1 MERAFARR
9 RLHARQHTVTT
20 QRASRNSS
28 LPTSVRVARAGNLPS
43 PSPLLHMP
51 DTAPSGPTILVAE
64 DNADQRSLYV
74 ALLAGVGYRVLEASD
89 GNEAVEIVRRERP
102 GLVLMDVT
110 MPGTSGWNAVRTLK
124 HDMDTHT
131 IPIIVVTGLAS
142 SWDRDASLASGCDEY
157 LAKPVPPVRLIE
169 EVKKFLPL

>member
-1 MERAFARR
+1 
-9 RLHARQHTVTT
+9 
-20 QRASRNSS
+20 
-28 LPTSVRVARAGNLPS
+28 
-43 PSPLLHMP
+43 MP

-74 ALLAGVGYRVLEASD
+74 ALLSGVGYRVLEAAD
-89 GNEAVEIVRRERP
+89 GAEAVEVARQSQP

-124 HDMDTHT
+124 QDPQTHM

-142 SWDRDASLASGCDEY
+142 TWDRDASIASGCDEY
-157 LAKPVPPVRLIE
+157 LAKPVQPARLLE
-169 EVKKFLPL
+169 EVRRFLPL

>member
-1 MERAFARR
+1 M
-9 RLHARQHTVTT
+9 
-20 QRASRNSS
+20 
-28 LPTSVRVARAGNLPS
+28 PS
-43 PSPLLHMP
+43 PP
-51 DTAPSGPTILVAE
+51 APNAPTIVVAE
-64 DNADQRSLYV
+64 DNADQRALYV
-74 ALLAGVGYRVLEASD
+74 SILTGVGYRVMEAAD

-124 HDMDTHT
+124 QDMDTHA

-157 LAKPVPPVRLIE
+157 LAKPVPPAKLIE
-169 EVKKFLPL
+169 EVRKFLPL